1 MAVPSADPRLPWAV
15 GAPQPERGS
24 RPSLDA
30 DSKSNGPAIE
40 PRRAGD
46 LRDLKSAFLASLN
59 HEIRTPL
66 SGVMGMV
73 DLLLET
79 ELDEEQRDYVNAAR
93 LCAESLSELLNA
105 TLEYSALEAGLVT
118 LDESE
123 FSVREMLEATVSQ
136 FRAKADSKNLALLLT
151 LDSNLSETLVGDA
164 LRIRELLV
172 HLLSNAIKFTN
183 QGSVEVRVA
192 TRRVIGRGEPDP
204 VDLEVRVRD
213 SGIGIAPEMLHTIF
227 ESFRQGESGLARN
240 YPGLG
245 LGLALASKLAAMM
258 QGRIQVDSQLGGG
271 STFTVVLPLRRSAE
285 PFRGAMED
293 SMHAE
298 AETGPRV
305 LAVEDNPVG
314 LTVLRHLLERR
325 RLRVDGAVSG
335 MDALQAA
342 TRQHYDL
349 ILMDLQM
356 PEMDGFTAAS
366 AIRKLP
372 GYGHVPIVALTANF
386 SDHVRQE
393 CLQHGMQAFLS
404 KPVEA
409 GELWAT
415 VSRCLK
421 RD

>member
-1 MAVPSADPRLPWAV
+1 MAVSSANPRVPWAV
-15 GAPQPERGS
+15 PAQSAP
-24 RPSLDA
+24 
-30 DSKSNGPAIE
+30 E
-40 PRRAGD
+40 PVGNLHA
-46 LRDLKSAFLASLN
+46 LKSAFLASLN

-79 ELDEEQRDYVNAAR
+79 NLDDEQRDYVNAAR
-93 LCAESLSELLNA
+93 MCAESLSELLNA

-123 FSVREMLEATVSQ
+123 FSVREMLEATISQ
-136 FRAKADSKNLALLLT
+136 FRAKAEAKSLSLLVTLDTNLA
-151 LDSNLSETLVGDA
+151 ETLVGDA
-164 LRIRELLV
+164 LRIRELLA
-172 HLLSNAIKFTN
+172 HLVSNAIKFTN
-183 QGSVEVRVA
+183 YGSVDVRA
-192 TRRVIGRGEPDP
+192 CTRRISGYDESEP
-204 VDLEVRVRD
+204 VELEVRVRD
-213 SGIGIAPEMLHTIF
+213 TGIGIAPHTLEGIF
-227 ESFRQGESGLARN
+227 ESFKQGESGLARS

-245 LGLALASKLAAMM
+245 LGLALANKLAAMM
-258 QGRIQVDSQLGGG
+258 GGRIQVESQLAAG
-271 STFTVVLPLRRSAE
+271 STFTVVIPLHRSAE
-285 PFRGAMED
+285 PFHGSVEELFPAQ
-293 SMHAE
+293 

-325 RLRVDGAVSG
+325 HLRVDGAVSG
-335 MDALQAA
+335 IDALEAA
-342 TRQHYDL
+342 AHKHYDL

-356 PEMDGFTAAS
+356 PEMDGLTAATE
-366 AIRKLP
+366 IRKLP
-372 GYGHVPIVALTANF
+372 GYSQVPIVALTANF

-409 GELWAT
+409 GELWST

>member
-1 MAVPSADPRLPWAV
+1 MAVTANPRVTWGV
-15 GAPQPERGS
+15 RPQSPPE
-24 RPSLDA
+24 PE
-30 DSKSNGPAIE
+30 PAGTL
-40 PRRAGD
+40 RA
-46 LRDLKSAFLASLN
+46 LKSAFMASLN

-79 ELDEEQRDYVNAAR
+79 NLDEEQRDYVNAAR
-93 LCAESLSELLNA
+93 MCAESLAELLNA

-118 LDESE
+118 LDEAE

-136 FRAKADSKNLALLLT
+136 FRAKADSKGLGLLLT
-151 LDSNLSETLVGDA
+151 LDTNLAETLVGDA

-172 HLLSNAIKFTN
+172 HLLSNAVKFTN
-183 QGSVEVRVA
+183 HGSVEIRA
-192 TRRVIGRGEPDP
+192 STRRGPGLGEPDP
-204 VDLEVRVRD
+204 AELEVRIRD
-213 SGIGIAPEMLHTIF
+213 TGIGIAPEKLETIF
-227 ESFRQGESGLARN
+227 ESFKQGESGLARN

-258 QGRIQVDSQLGGG
+258 HGRIQVESQLAAG
-271 STFTVVLPLRRSAE
+271 STFTVVVPLHRSAE
-285 PFRGAMED
+285 PFHSSIPDA
-293 SMHAE
+293 HPAE
-298 AETGPRV
+298 AELGPRV

-325 RLRVDGAVSG
+325 RLRVDGAMSG
-335 MDALQAA
+335 IDALEAA

-356 PEMDGFTAAS
+356 PEMDGLTAAD

-372 GYGHVPIVALTANF
+372 GYRNVPIVALTANF

>member
-1 MAVPSADPRLPWAV
+1 MDVSSANPRVSWGVRPQDSPLDIAPGLAPDMAPDM
-15 GAPQPERGS
+15 APAP
-24 RPSLDA
+24 
-30 DSKSNGPAIE
+30 
-40 PRRAGD
+40 AGD

-79 ELDEEQRDYVNAAR
+79 NLDEEQRDYVNAAR
-93 LCAESLSELLNA
+93 MCAETLAELLNA

-136 FRAKADSKNLALLLT
+136 FRTKAESKNLNLLLT
-151 LDSNLSETLVGDA
+151 LDANLAETLVGDA
-164 LRIRELLV
+164 LRIRELLA
-172 HLLSNAIKFTN
+172 HLVSNAIKFTN
-183 QGSVEVRVA
+183 HGSVEVRA
-192 TRRVIGRGEPDP
+192 STRRIPGRDEPEP
-204 VDLEVRVRD
+204 VELEVRVRD
-213 SGIGIAPEMLHTIF
+213 SGIGIAPETLQTIF
-227 ESFRQGESGLARN
+227 ESFKQGESGLARN

-258 QGRIQVDSQLGGG
+258 RGRIQVESQLAAG
-271 STFTVVLPLRRSAE
+271 SAFTVAIPLHRSAE
-285 PFRGAMED
+285 PFCGAVED
-293 SMHAE
+293 HAPIETE
-298 AETGPRV
+298 AGPRV

-325 RLRVDGAVSG
+325 SLRVDGAVSG
-335 MDALQAA
+335 IDALRAA
-342 TRQHYDL
+342 SRQHYDL

-356 PEMDGFTAAS
+356 PEMDGLTAATE
-366 AIRKLP
+366 IRKLP
-372 GYGHVPIVALTANF
+372 GYSHVPIVALTANF
-386 SDHVRQE
+386 SDQVRQE

-409 GELWAT
+409 GELWST

>member
-1 MAVPSADPRLPWAV
+1 MTVPSVDPALPWAV
-15 GAPQPERGS
+15 PPSNPAPQTP
-24 RPSLDA
+24 
-30 DSKSNGPAIE
+30 
-40 PRRAGD
+40 GD
-46 LRDLKSAFLASLN
+46 LRGLKSAFLASLN

-79 ELDEEQRDYVNAAR
+79 NLDEEQRDYVNAAR
-93 LCAESLSELLNA
+93 MCAESLAELLNA
-105 TLEYSALEAGLVT
+105 TLEYSALEAGLVS
-118 LDESE
+118 LDEGE

-136 FRAKADSKNLALLLT
+136 FRGKADAKSLNLLLT
-151 LDSNLSETLVGDA
+151 LDSGLAETLVGDA
-164 LRIRELLV
+164 LRIRELLA

-183 QGSVEVRVA
+183 HGSIEVRA
-192 TRRVIGRGEPDP
+192 STRRGAQGPASGGSNPPGTDTAT
-204 VDLEVRVRD
+204 DLEVRVRD
-213 SGIGIAPEMLHTIF
+213 SGIGIAPETLATIF
-227 ESFRQGESGLARN
+227 ESFRQGESGLSRN

-258 QGRIQVDSQLGGG
+258 GGRIQVESQLGGG
-271 STFTVVLPLRRSAE
+271 STFTVVIPLHRASE
-285 PFRGAMED
+285 PFRGPVED
-293 SMHAE
+293 VAQAE
-298 AETGPRV
+298 AEQGPRV

-325 RLRVDGAVSG
+325 NLRVDGAVTG
-335 MDALQAA
+335 LEALRAA

-356 PEMDGFTAAS
+356 PEMDGLTAAG
-366 AIRKLP
+366 AIRQLP
-372 GYGHVPIVALTANF
+372 GYSHVPIIALTANF
-386 SDHVRQE
+386 SDQVRQE

-409 GELWAT
+409 GDLWAT

>member
-1 MAVPSADPRLPWAV
+1 MAVSSANPVVPWS
-15 GAPQPERGS
+15 APPQVPALEPAPGS
-24 RPSLDA
+24 
-30 DSKSNGPAIE
+30 
-40 PRRAGD
+40 GD
-46 LRDLKSAFLASLN
+46 GLRDLKSTFLASLN

-79 ELDEEQRDYVNAAR
+79 NLDEEQRDYVNAAR
-93 LCAESLSELLNA
+93 MCAESLAELLNA

-136 FRAKADSKNLALLLT
+136 FRAKADAKSLSLLLT
-151 LDSNLSETLVGDA
+151 LDANLAETLVGDA
-164 LRIRELLV
+164 LRIRELLA

-183 QGSVEVRVA
+183 HGSVEVRA
-192 TRRVIGRGEPDP
+192 CTRRVSGRDEPEP
-204 VDLEVRVRD
+204 VELEVRVRD
-213 SGIGIAPEMLHTIF
+213 SGIGIAPETLKSIF
-227 ESFRQGESGLARN
+227 ESFKQGESGLARN

-245 LGLALASKLAAMM
+245 LGLALARKLAAMM
-258 QGRIQVDSQLGGG
+258 RGRIQVESQLAAG
-271 STFTVVLPLRRSAE
+271 STFGVVIPLHRAAE
-285 PFRGAMED
+285 PFRGAVED
-293 SMHAE
+293 SSPTE
-298 AETGPRV
+298 TETGPRV

-335 MDALQAA
+335 IDALEAA
-342 TRQHYDL
+342 SRKHYDL

-356 PEMDGFTAAS
+356 PEMDGLTAAV
-366 AIRKLP
+366 AIRQLP
-372 GYGHVPIVALTANF
+372 GYSHVPIIALTANF
-386 SDHVRQE
+386 SDQVRQE

-409 GELWAT
+409 GELWST